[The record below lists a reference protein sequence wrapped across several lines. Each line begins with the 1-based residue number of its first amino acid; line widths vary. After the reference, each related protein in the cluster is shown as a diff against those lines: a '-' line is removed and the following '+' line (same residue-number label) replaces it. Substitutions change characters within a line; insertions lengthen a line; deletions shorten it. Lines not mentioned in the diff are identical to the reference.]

1 MVNEK
6 GNSGTRKNARDE
18 KYMRRALALARRGIG
33 RVSPNPAVGAVIVRS
48 GRVIGEGYHREYG
61 RAHAEIAALGS
72 ASKPVRGAE
81 IYVTLEPCT
90 HFGKTP
96 PCIDRII
103 GAGPSRVIIGTE
115 DPNPLVSGRGIKT
128 LREKGIETTVGV
140 LERECREL
148 NEAFFKYI
156 RTGMPFVTLKFAQSL
171 DGRIA
176 AAGGDSRWISSPAS
190 RKIAHSERRRHD
202 AVMVGIGTV
211 MKDDPQLT
219 VRLVRGK
226 SPLRIILDSGLR
238 IPPGAKVLQD
248 QDAAKTMI
256 VTTDR
261 SSKGKR
267 SRLEGMGI
275 KVLSVPPDAEG
286 RPDLRKTLAALAER
300 NISSILV
307 EGGAKLLTSFLKTD
321 LPDRIAAF
329 IAPKIIGQGIE
340 AVDDLEIRRIDDS
353 IPLRFRKIS
362 KSGGDVFVEGIFL
375 R

>member
-1 MVNEK
+1 
-6 GNSGTRKNARDE
+6 
-18 KYMRRALALARRGIG
+18 
-33 RVSPNPAVGAVIVRS
+33 
-48 GRVIGEGYHREYG
+48 
-61 RAHAEIAALGS
+61 
-72 ASKPVRGAE
+72 
-81 IYVTLEPCT
+81 
-90 HFGKTP
+90 
-96 PCIDRII
+96 
-103 GAGPSRVIIGTE
+103 
-115 DPNPLVSGRGIKT
+115 
-128 LREKGIETTVGV
+128 
-140 LERECREL
+140 
-148 NEAFFKYI
+148 
-156 RTGMPFVTLKFAQSL
+156 
-171 DGRIA
+171 
-176 AAGGDSRWISSPAS
+176 
-190 RKIAHSERRRHD
+190 
-202 AVMVGIGTV
+202 